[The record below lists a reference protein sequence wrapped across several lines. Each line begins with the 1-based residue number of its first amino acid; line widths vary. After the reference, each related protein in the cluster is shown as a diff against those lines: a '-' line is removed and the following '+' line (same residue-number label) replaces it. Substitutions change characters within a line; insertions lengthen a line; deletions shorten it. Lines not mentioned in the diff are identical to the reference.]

1 VPHLLI
7 ASDADWVIAEVE
19 AALAGR
25 GTTIAVCRRGQDV
38 AAAVE
43 ERKPDLAVLDMQ
55 IGNMGAFAVTLMLH
69 NEESGG
75 RLPHVRTLILLDR
88 AADVFLAQRS
98 EAEGWLLK
106 PLDALRLRRAAK
118 VIQDGGTYRDGS
130 DPAAASLSA

>member
-7 ASDADWVIAEVE
+7 ASDADWVVAEVE
-19 AALAGR
+19 AALGGR

-43 ERKPDLAVLDMQ
+43 ERKPDLAILDMQ
-55 IGNMGAFAVTLMLH
+55 ISNMGAFAVTLMLH

-88 AADVFLAQRS
+88 AADVFLAERS

-118 VIQDGGTYRDGS
+118 VIQEGGTYRDGT

>member
-1 VPHLLI
+1 MPHLLI
-7 ASDADWVIAEVE
+7 ASDADWVVAEVE
-19 AALAGR
+19 AALGGR
-25 GTTIAVCRRGQDV
+25 GTTIAVCRQGQDV

-43 ERKPDLAVLDMQ
+43 ERKPDLAILDMQ
-55 IGNMGAFAVTLMLH
+55 ISNMGAFAVTLMLH

-106 PLDALRLRRAAK
+106 PLDALRLRRASK
-118 VIQDGGTYRDGS
+118 VIQDGGTYRDGT